1 MQLSILLA
9 TTLLGLALAMPAQLD
24 VQKALDWKQQ
34 IPRQRPGKNGSN
46 AKGGF
51 PGSKEYPTQEENK
64 LQPTFKEIWE
74 QGTNKVFPESP
85 LSKEDLKGLTFLIK
99 LYKDMNKSKYGHH
112 LSVTEI
118 LPVFA
123 QDYPTLHRQIQAAI
137 RVGEALKENMSYR
150 SRSVFDFFTENLDQD
165 LGNENEWFE
174 EFERRVESL
183 PQRNVE
189 EIGELFYNVMLAFNE
204 AKFE

>member
-1 MQLSILLA
+1 
-9 TTLLGLALAMPAQLD
+9 
-24 VQKALDWKQQ
+24 
-34 IPRQRPGKNGSN
+34 
-46 AKGGF
+46 
-51 PGSKEYPTQEENK
+51 
-64 LQPTFKEIWE
+64 
-74 QGTNKVFPESP
+74 
-85 LSKEDLKGLTFLIK
+85 
-99 LYKDMNKSKYGHH
+99 MNKSKYGHH